1 MYKNTAHF
9 VLIRKETSDDLK
21 HFSPKK
27 LFFLF
32 YMNVN
37 ICKAFTDL
45 FKQCTTVVNDF
56 SFYKRHKMYKNLLPY
71 DIEAMQTAKIYQKSS
86 FFSLLYH
93 KRPYMYTWHIWG
105 KIYHNL
111 FASINNL
118 RKKNLAWLSIWECL
132 ELHIN

>member
-9 VLIRKETSDDLK
+9 VLIRKEMSDDLK

-86 FFSLLYH
+86 FFH
-93 KRPYMYTWHIWG
+93 CFITKDHTCIHDIFGG
-105 KIYHNL
+105 KFIIIYSPL
-111 FASINNL
+111 
-118 RKKNLAWLSIWECL
+118 
-132 ELHIN
+132 